1 MNIND
6 LIKLV
11 QGDNK
16 AININVTVN
25 IDPAAADTVDDTPAT
40 DSAFGSSLPAT
51 DFEEGDRVLVCHI
64 RKDGT
69 RVHTVGTVIEAAG
82 KDDKG
87 YYTRVLGDNGN
98 HYRAGLKY
106 DEERLGTVIYEL
118 QQQVGA

>member
-1 MNIND
+1 MDIND
-6 LIKLV
+6 LIKLI

-16 AININVTVN
+16 ALNINVTVSVAPAVADV
-25 IDPAAADTVDDTPAT
+25 IDDVDDV
-40 DSAFGSSLPAT
+40 DT

-82 KDDKG
+82 EDDKG
-87 YYTRVLGDNGN
+87 YYTRVAGDNGN

-106 DEERLGTVIYEL
+106 NEERLGTVIYEL
-118 QQQVGA
+118 Q

>member
-6 LIKLV
+6 LIKLI

-16 AININVTVN
+16 ALNINVTVSV
-25 IDPAAADTVDDTPAT
+25 DPAVADIIADEVDDV
-40 DSAFGSSLPAT
+40 DT
-51 DFEEGDRVLVCHI
+51 DFEEGERVLVCHI

-82 KDDKG
+82 EDDRG

-106 DEERLGTVIYEL
+106 NEERLGTVIYEL
-118 QQQVGA
+118 Q

>member
-6 LIKLV
+6 LIKLI

-16 AININVTVN
+16 ALNINVTVSV
-25 IDPAAADTVDDTPAT
+25 DPAVADVIAVEVDDVDTP
-40 DSAFGSSLPAT
+40 DT
-51 DFEEGDRVLVCHI
+51 DFEEGERVLVCHI

-82 KDDKG
+82 EDDKG

-106 DEERLGTVIYEL
+106 NEERLGTVIYEL
-118 QQQVGA
+118 Q

>member
-6 LIKLV
+6 LIKLI

-16 AININVTVN
+16 ALNINVTVSV
-25 IDPAAADTVDDTPAT
+25 DPAVADDVGD
-40 DSAFGSSLPAT
+40 T

-82 KDDKG
+82 EDDRG
-87 YYTRVLGDNGN
+87 YYTRVAGDNGN

-106 DEERLGTVIYEL
+106 NEERLGTVIYEL
-118 QQQVGA
+118 Q

>member
-6 LIKLV
+6 LIKLI

-25 IDPAAADTVDDTPAT
+25 VDPAVADVVADDTVD
-40 DSAFGSSLPAT
+40 T

-106 DEERLGTVIYEL
+106 NEERLGTVIYEL
-118 QQQVGA
+118 Q

>member
-6 LIKLV
+6 LIKLI

-16 AININVTVN
+16 ALNINVTVSV
-25 IDPAAADTVDDTPAT
+25 DPAVTDAIVDDV
-40 DSAFGSSLPAT
+40 DT

-64 RKDGT
+64 RKDGE

-82 KDDKG
+82 EDDKG

-106 DEERLGTVIYEL
+106 NEERLGTVIYEL
-118 QQQVGA
+118 Q

>member
-6 LIKLV
+6 LIKLI

-16 AININVTVN
+16 ALNINVTVSV
-25 IDPAAADTVDDTPAT
+25 DPAVADVIADT
-40 DSAFGSSLPAT
+40 PAT

-64 RKDGT
+64 RKDGK

-82 KDDKG
+82 EDDKG

-106 DEERLGTVIYEL
+106 NEERLGTVIYEL
-118 QQQVGA
+118 Q

>member
-6 LIKLV
+6 LIKLI

-16 AININVTVN
+16 ALNINVTVSV
-25 IDPAAADTVDDTPAT
+25 DPAVAAVVADDDVDDVDT

-82 KDDKG
+82 EDDRG
-87 YYTRVLGDNGN
+87 YYTRVAGDNGN

-106 DEERLGTVIYEL
+106 NEERLGTVIYEL
-118 QQQVGA
+118 Q

>member
-6 LIKLV
+6 LIKLI
-11 QGDNK
+11 QGNNK
-16 AININVTVN
+16 AVNINVTVN
-25 IDPAAADTVDDTPAT
+25 VDHAVADVIADEVDNVD
-40 DSAFGSSLPAT
+40 T

-64 RKDGT
+64 RNDDT

-87 YYTRVLGDNGN
+87 YYTRVLGDNGK

-106 DEERLGTVIYEL
+106 NEERLGTVIYEL
-118 QQQVGA
+118 Q

>member
-6 LIKLV
+6 LIKLI

-16 AININVTVN
+16 ALNINCYINVA
-25 IDPAAADTVDDTPAT
+25 PAVADDVADTVDDTVYDTP
-40 DSAFGSSLPAT
+40 DT

-118 QQQVGA
+118 Q

>member
-6 LIKLV
+6 LIKLI

-16 AININVTVN
+16 ALNINVTVSV
-25 IDPAAADTVDDTPAT
+25 DPTVANVIADTTDTP
-40 DSAFGSSLPAT
+40 DT
-51 DFEEGDRVLVCHI
+51 DFVEGDRVLVCHI
-64 RKDGT
+64 RKNGE

-82 KDDKG
+82 EDDRG

-106 DEERLGTVIYEL
+106 NEERLGTVIYEL
-118 QQQVGA
+118 Q